1 VCVSLLLTPERTDPY
16 SDQASQKAANQLDAI
31 RGVALEVN
39 RPLISANRWRHN
51 VASSADRQWIGH
63 VIGIEVRMK
72 VVVMR
77 QIKHRAR
84 SREVRG

>member
-1 VCVSLLLTPERTDPY
+1 VLLLTPERTDPY

-51 VASSADRQWIGH
+51 VRHQQTGRGSATPSGLRCG
-63 VIGIEVRMK
+63 
-72 VVVMR
+72 
-77 QIKHRAR
+77 
-84 SREVRG
+84 